1 MERPLLGLVGL
12 SCLAKLEG
20 AIERLNVAAGLTAF
34 FEVLLVVLLGPP
46 EGLRRLD
53 LRDDPLWRVT
63 AGGGQFF
70 DLGLRQAL
78 LVGGV
83 NEDR

>member
-1 MERPLLGLVGL
+1 MISEMFLAIAWLAALLAGPDTWFRDTRLLYADDFTHGLARWIVEAEKPG
-12 SCLAKLEG
+12 
-20 AIERLNVAAGLTAF
+20 
-34 FEVLLVVLLGPP
+34 
-46 EGLRRLD
+46 
-53 LRDDPLWRVT
+53 RVT